1 MLFRIQAVIE
11 GTVMHKPSVITRF
24 VLVVAVLLPLV
35 SCSAFDR
42 LRALRV
48 IKEAHTEYGRGDY
61 EAAAEL
67 YEEVLANDPN
77 LVDAYFYLAN
87 SYDQQFRPALRG
99 EPENDHF
106 LDMAI
111 DNYILSAERQT
122 GRPMQTLSL
131 QYLVAAFGP
140 DKSNEP
146 AKSEPV
152 LQTMITTDPE
162 NPENYFALSRLYE
175 DSGLVA
181 EAEEV
186 LENVSTANPDDPDV
200 HRQVAAFYNRNEQFD
215 ETIAE
220 LRRVSELEPE
230 NPEAFYTISTYYWE
244 KAFRDF
250 TIDEDQQME
259 YVLLGLDEANKA
271 LELNA
276 DYMEAL
282 TYKNILLRMQANLTD
297 AGSDRDDLIAEADE
311 LRDRAEE
318 LQQLRASGVGVG

>member
-1 MLFRIQAVIE
+1 MGF
-11 GTVMHKPSVITRF
+11 VMRNLSLVARF
-24 VLVVAVLLPLV
+24 VFIVTVIVPLV
-35 SCSAFDR
+35 SCSALDR

-48 IKEAHTEYGRGDY
+48 IKDAHTQYGRGDY

-67 YEEVLANDPN
+67 YEEVLINDPN

-99 EPENDHF
+99 EPENDQL
-106 LDMAI
+106 LDLAI
-111 DNYILSAERQT
+111 DNYIKSAELQT
-122 GRPMQTLSL
+122 GRPMQTLSM

-140 DKSNEP
+140 DKLNDP

-152 LQTMITTDPE
+152 LQTMIDTDPE

-175 DSGLVA
+175 DSGMVA

-186 LENVSTANPDDPDV
+186 LRN
-200 HRQVAAFYNRNEQFD
+200 VAASNAEDPGVHLQIAGFYNRNEQFD
-215 ETIAE
+215 ETIAA
-220 LRRVSELEPE
+220 LRRRAALEPE

-250 TIDEDQQME
+250 RLTEEEQLE
-259 YVLLGLDEANKA
+259 HVLLGLTEADHA

-297 AGSDRDDLIAEADE
+297 AGSERDDLIALADE
-311 LRDRAEE
+311 LRERAEE
-318 LQQLRASGVGVG
+318 LQAQRTSGIVG

>member
-1 MLFRIQAVIE
+1 MGF
-11 GTVMHKPSVITRF
+11 VMRNLSLVARF
-24 VLVVAVLLPLV
+24 VFIVTVIVPLV
-35 SCSAFDR
+35 SCSALDR

-48 IKEAHTEYGRGDY
+48 IKDAHTQYGRGDY

-67 YEEVLANDPN
+67 YEEVLINDPN

-99 EPENDHF
+99 EPENDQL
-106 LDMAI
+106 LDLAI
-111 DNYILSAERQT
+111 DNYIKSAELQT
-122 GRPMQTLSL
+122 GRPMQTLSM

-140 DKSNEP
+140 DKLNDP

-152 LQTMITTDPE
+152 LQTMIDTDPE

-175 DSGLVA
+175 DSGMVA

-186 LENVSTANPDDPDV
+186 LRN
-200 HRQVAAFYNRNEQFD
+200 VAATNAEDPGVHLQIAGFYNRNEQFD
-215 ETIAE
+215 ETIAA
-220 LRRVSELEPE
+220 LRRRAALEPE

-250 TIDEDQQME
+250 RLTEEEQLE
-259 YVLLGLDEANKA
+259 HVLLGLTEADHA

-297 AGSDRDDLIAEADE
+297 AGSERDDLIALADE
-311 LRDRAEE
+311 LRERAEE
-318 LQQLRASGVGVG
+318 LQAQRTSGIVG

>member
-1 MLFRIQAVIE
+1 M
-11 GTVMHKPSVITRF
+11 
-24 VLVVAVLLPLV
+24 
-35 SCSAFDR
+35 
-42 LRALRV
+42 
-48 IKEAHTEYGRGDY
+48 
-61 EAAAEL
+61 
-67 YEEVLANDPN
+67 
-77 LVDAYFYLAN
+77 
-87 SYDQQFRPALRG
+87 
-99 EPENDHF
+99 
-106 LDMAI
+106 
-111 DNYILSAERQT
+111 
-122 GRPMQTLSL
+122 
-131 QYLVAAFGP
+131 
-140 DKSNEP
+140 
-146 AKSEPV
+146 
-152 LQTMITTDPE
+152 
-162 NPENYFALSRLYE
+162 
-175 DSGLVA
+175 
-181 EAEEV
+181 

-220 LRRVSELEPE
+220 LRRVSELAPE

>member
-1 MLFRIQAVIE
+1 MGL
-11 GTVMHKPSVITRF
+11 VMRNLSLVARF
-24 VLVVAVLLPLV
+24 VFIVTILLPVV
-35 SCSAFDR
+35 SCSSLDR

-48 IKEAHTEYGRGDY
+48 IKDAHTQYGRGDY
-61 EAAAEL
+61 AAAAEL

-99 EPENDHF
+99 EPENDQ
-106 LDMAI
+106 LLALAI
-111 DNYILSAERQT
+111 DNYIKSSELQT
-122 GRPMQTLSL
+122 GRPMQTLSM

-140 DKSNEP
+140 DKLNDP

-152 LQTMITTDPE
+152 LQTMIDTDPE

-175 DSGLVA
+175 DSGMVA

-186 LENVSTANPDDPDV
+186 LRNVAASNEDDPGV
-200 HRQVAAFYNRNEQFD
+200 HLQIAGFYNRNEQFD
-215 ETIAE
+215 ETIAA
-220 LRRVSELEPE
+220 LRRRAELEPE

-250 TIDEDQQME
+250 RLTEEEQLE
-259 YVLLGLDEANKA
+259 HVLLGLAEADHA

-297 AGSDRDDLIAEADE
+297 AGSERDDLIAQADE
-311 LRDRAEE
+311 LRERAEA
-318 LQQLRASGVGVG
+318 LQAQRTAGVGG

>member
-1 MLFRIQAVIE
+1 MGL
-11 GTVMHKPSVITRF
+11 VMRNLSLVARF
-24 VLVVAVLLPLV
+24 VFIVTILLPVV
-35 SCSAFDR
+35 SCSSLDR

-48 IKEAHTEYGRGDY
+48 IKDAHTQSGRGDY
-61 EAAAEL
+61 AAAAEL

-99 EPENDHF
+99 EPENDQL
-106 LDMAI
+106 LDLAI
-111 DNYILSAERQT
+111 DNYIKSSELQT
-122 GRPMQTLSL
+122 GRPMQTLSM

-140 DKSNEP
+140 DKLNDP

-152 LQTMITTDPE
+152 LQTMIDTDPE

-175 DSGLVA
+175 DSGMVA

-186 LENVSTANPDDPDV
+186 LRNVAASNADDPGV
-200 HRQVAAFYNRNEQFD
+200 HLQIAGFYNRNEQFD
-215 ETIAE
+215 ETIAA
-220 LRRVSELEPE
+220 LRRRAELEPE

-250 TIDEDQQME
+250 RLTEEEQLE
-259 YVLLGLDEANKA
+259 HVLLGLAEADHA

-297 AGSDRDDLIAEADE
+297 AGSERDDLIAQADE
-311 LRDRAEE
+311 LRERAEA
-318 LQQLRASGVGVG
+318 LQAQRTAGVGG

>member
-1 MLFRIQAVIE
+1 MGL
-11 GTVMHKPSVITRF
+11 VMRNLSLVTRF
-24 VLVVAVLLPLV
+24 VFIVTILLPLV
-35 SCSAFDR
+35 SCSSLDR

-48 IKEAHTEYGRGDY
+48 IKDAHTQYGRGDY
-61 EAAAEL
+61 PAAAEL

-99 EPENDHF
+99 EPENDQL
-106 LDMAI
+106 LDLAI
-111 DNYILSAERQT
+111 DNYIKSSELQT
-122 GRPMQTLSL
+122 GRPMQTLSM

-140 DKSNEP
+140 DKLNDP

-152 LQTMITTDPE
+152 LQTMIDTDPE

-175 DSGLVA
+175 DSGMVA

-186 LENVSTANPDDPDV
+186 LQNVAASNADDPGV
-200 HRQVAAFYNRNEQFD
+200 HLQIAGFYNRNEQFD
-215 ETIAE
+215 ETIAA
-220 LRRVSELEPE
+220 LRRRAELEPE

-250 TIDEDQQME
+250 RLTEEEQLE
-259 YVLLGLDEANKA
+259 HVLLGLAEADHA

-297 AGSDRDDLIAEADE
+297 AGSERDDLIAQADE
-311 LRDRAEE
+311 LRERAEA
-318 LQQLRASGVGVG
+318 LQAQRTAGVGG

>member
-1 MLFRIQAVIE
+1 MGF
-11 GTVMHKPSVITRF
+11 VMRNLSLVARF
-24 VLVVAVLLPLV
+24 VFIVTVIVPLV
-35 SCSAFDR
+35 SCSALDR

-48 IKEAHTEYGRGDY
+48 IKDAHTQYGRGDY

-67 YEEVLANDPN
+67 YEEVLINDPN

-99 EPENDHF
+99 EPENDQL
-106 LDMAI
+106 LDLAI
-111 DNYILSAERQT
+111 DNYIKSAELQT
-122 GRPMQTLSL
+122 GRPMQTLSM

-140 DKSNEP
+140 DKLNDP

-152 LQTMITTDPE
+152 LQTMIDTDPE

-175 DSGLVA
+175 DSGMVA

-186 LENVSTANPDDPDV
+186 LRN
-200 HRQVAAFYNRNEQFD
+200 VAATNAEDPGVHLQIAGFYNRNEQFD
-215 ETIAE
+215 ETIAA
-220 LRRVSELEPE
+220 LRRRAELEPE

-250 TIDEDQQME
+250 RLTEEEQLE
-259 YVLLGLDEANKA
+259 HVLLGLTEADHA

-297 AGSDRDDLIAEADE
+297 AGSERDDLIALADE
-311 LRDRAEE
+311 LRERAEE
-318 LQQLRASGVGVG
+318 LQAQRTSGIVG

>member
-1 MLFRIQAVIE
+1 MNNRSLFA
-11 GTVMHKPSVITRF
+11 RF
-24 VLVVAVLLPLV
+24 VLILAIVIPLA

-48 IKEAHTEYGRGDY
+48 IKDAHTQYQRGDY
-61 EAAAEL
+61 AAASEL

-99 EPENDHF
+99 EPENDQF
-106 LDMAI
+106 LDLAI
-111 DNYILSAERQT
+111 DNYIKSAEQQT
-122 GRPMQTLSL
+122 GRPMQTLSM

-140 DKSNEP
+140 DKANEP
-146 AKSEPV
+146 SKSEPV
-152 LQTMITTDPE
+152 LQTMISTDPE

-175 DSGLVA
+175 DSGMVA

-186 LENVSTANPDDPDV
+186 LRDLASNNTDDPGV
-200 HRQVAAFYNRNEQFD
+200 YLQIAGFYNRNEQFE
-215 ETIAE
+215 ETIAA
-220 LRRVSELEPE
+220 LRERAALEPE
-230 NPEAFYTISTYYWE
+230 NPEAFYTLATYYWE

-250 TIDEDQQME
+250 TLTEDEQLEHVM
-259 YVLLGLDEANKA
+259 LGLVEADLA

-297 AGSDRDDLIAEADE
+297 AGTERDELIAEADV
-311 LRDRAEE
+311 LRERAEE
-318 LQQLRASGVGVG
+318 LQTLRASGLGG